1 MKKMMSAR
9 KGGFT
14 LVELLIVIMIIAIL
28 AGMMLLATGSATD
41 SADATKIIN
50 DIRSVKSAALLHYVD
65 EQMWPTTAD
74 TFSVYV
80 GTSLA
85 PYMDRSIDTFYDDGA
100 ILSNS
105 AGRIYLMF
113 DINTLDK
120 GVQNKLSKS
129 AKKSGLYKDQNN
141 TVYDSGTR
149 VGMILK

>member
-1 MKKMMSAR
+1 MSAR